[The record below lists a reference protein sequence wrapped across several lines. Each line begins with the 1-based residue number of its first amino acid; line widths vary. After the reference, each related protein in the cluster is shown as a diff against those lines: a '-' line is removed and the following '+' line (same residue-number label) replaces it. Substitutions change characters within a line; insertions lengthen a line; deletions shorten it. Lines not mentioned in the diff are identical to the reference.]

1 MPPPSLPLRV
11 AVVIGRE
18 KLFFVS
24 RVSSQDIEIN
34 SFKIQTKKIAEEAK
48 LQWIGLFSFNS
59 RYYSFTRSLEK
70 WATVHIY
77 HDWLTDD
84 PFISLLIVVL
94 LGVS

>member
-1 MPPPSLPLRV
+1 MVKYLPPPPPSRV

-24 RVSSQDIEIN
+24 CVYSQDIEIN

-59 RYYSFTRSLEK
+59 HYYSFTGSLEK
-70 WATVHIY
+70 MGRSAHLSRLVN
-77 HDWLTDD
+77 
-84 PFISLLIVVL
+84 
-94 LGVS
+94 G